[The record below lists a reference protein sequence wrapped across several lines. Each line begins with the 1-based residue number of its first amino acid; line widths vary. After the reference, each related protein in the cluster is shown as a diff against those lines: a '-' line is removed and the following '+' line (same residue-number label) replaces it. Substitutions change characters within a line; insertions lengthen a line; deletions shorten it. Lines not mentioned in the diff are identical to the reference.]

1 MKKIEKLSVGIAL
14 ATGSLSG
21 CTISSE
27 QSGLEGDILNCISVE
42 NLYHDG
48 ANVVTGESSG
58 TNKSTHEEV
67 GRLVAAVQAEAS
79 QYEFKNPSF
88 RYQEMD
94 LAIIDPT
101 SDEGAE
107 DIADEPGELACFS
120 GNTVYLTPAG
130 MAVKAALENQE

>member
-1 MKKIEKLSVGIAL
+1 
-14 ATGSLSG
+14 
-21 CTISSE
+21 
-27 QSGLEGDILNCISVE
+27 
-42 NLYHDG
+42 
-48 ANVVTGESSG
+48 
-58 TNKSTHEEV
+58 
-67 GRLVAAVQAEAS
+67 
-79 QYEFKNPSF
+79 
-88 RYQEMD
+88 MD